1 MTTNN
6 SLTAMVTGGSAGI
19 GAAIVNDLLGAGYRV
34 ISLDVADNPLEHDAL
49 ASYKVDVSDNEKLE
63 ALAREIAG
71 DYGVTTLVH
80 NVGVLREALME
91 EVKQEDFDFLTSLHL
106 KSLITLGQSCLP
118 AMKEANFGRIITIS
132 TRAVLG
138 LQKRTSY
145 SATKAAQLGLTRTWA
160 MELGQH
166 GVTVNAIAPGPIVTP
181 MLRTAVPEGD
191 PVEDKLAASLPVKR
205 LGQPQDISRTVM
217 FLASPDSG
225 FITGQTLYVCGGAS
239 LGSLAL

>member
-1 MTTNN
+1 MTSENMA
-6 SLTAMVTGGSAGI
+6 TALVTGGSAGI
-19 GAAIVNDLLGAGYRV
+19 GAAIVNDMLSAGYKV
-34 ISLDVADNPLEHDAL
+34 ISLDLAENPVKNDSLV
-49 ASYKVDVSDNEKLE
+49 SYQVDVSDNAKLQ
-63 ALAREIAG
+63 AIASEITAEHR
-71 DYGVTTLVH
+71 VTTLVH
-80 NVGVLREALME
+80 NVGVLRESLME
-91 EVKQEDFDFLTSLHL
+91 DVKQEDFDFLTSLHV
-106 KSLITLGQSCLP
+106 KSLITLGQACLP
-118 AMKEANFGRIITIS
+118 AMKEAAFGRIVTIS

-181 MLRTAVPEGD
+181 MLRSAVPEGD
-191 PVEDKLAASLPVKR
+191 PIEDKLAASLPVKR
-205 LGQPQDISRTVM
+205 LGQPEDISRTVL
-217 FLASPDSG
+217 FLASPDNG